1 MTPQQRN
8 QAVIIGTS
16 TLIGFVGDVAMY
28 SIAASKGK
36 KFKIH
41 FPEGKA
47 LLQVVAIG
55 FLTGVIIDLVM
66 NKVIDNLKLEEEK
79 QLDKLV
85 KNEKQRIY
93 AGEIKGQTPKQVLWV

>member
-1 MTPQQRN
+1 M
-8 QAVIIGTS
+8 
-16 TLIGFVGDVAMY
+16 
-28 SIAASKGK
+28 
-36 KFKIH
+36 
-41 FPEGKA
+41 
-47 LLQVVAIG
+47 VAIG

-85 KNEKQRIY
+85 KDEKQRIY